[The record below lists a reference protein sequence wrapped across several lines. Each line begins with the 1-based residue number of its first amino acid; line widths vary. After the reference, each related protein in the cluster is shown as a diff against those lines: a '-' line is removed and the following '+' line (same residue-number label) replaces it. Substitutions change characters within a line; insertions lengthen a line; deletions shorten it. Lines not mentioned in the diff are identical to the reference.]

1 MPGTVNDEVK
11 HGEGCRQLVVVAPL
25 RAVIETACESRR
37 VLPNDVFSTANDT
50 LQATTN
56 ISELSIARVN
66 TRVHH
71 DLHLSRWSEHKPARD
86 ISRVKCE
93 RLLRRGHKKPPP
105 ERGLAVRDTGFEP
118 VTSSVSRKRAT
129 TAPIARISEEI
140 AHVIVSKI
148 ANTAKDARRRPQS
161 VVHRGDDG
169 IRTRV
174 DGFAG
179 RCLASRPRHR
189 VG

>member
-1 MPGTVNDEVK
+1 MPGTVNDEVQ
-11 HGEGCRQLVVVAPL
+11 HGQGRSQLVVVSPI
-25 RAVIETACESRR
+25 RASIHALCQPRC
-37 VLPNDVFSTANDT
+37 VLPNDVFSTAHGT

-56 ISELSIARVN
+56 IGKLSIARVN

-93 RLLRRGHKKPPP
+93 GLLRRGHKKPPP
-105 ERGLAVRDTGFEP
+105 KRGLAVRDTGFEP

-161 VVHRGDDG
+161 IVHRGDDG